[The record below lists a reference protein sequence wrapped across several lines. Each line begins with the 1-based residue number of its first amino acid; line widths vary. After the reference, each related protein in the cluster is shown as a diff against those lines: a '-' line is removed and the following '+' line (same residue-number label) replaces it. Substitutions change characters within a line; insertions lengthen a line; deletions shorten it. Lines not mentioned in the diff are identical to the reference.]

1 MPKLIYHDS
10 DGVDK
15 VLMLASEPILIGRAT
30 ECQVQTQDAM
40 VSRRH
45 ARIYWDG
52 NYWIEDLG
60 SSNGVYVGNDKV
72 QKAPFRPGDT
82 VTCGSLV
89 LRLMPDTSPRMTG
102 NMAPM
107 TNVGSTGT
115 HAPAQQIAARA
126 ATPPV
131 GSNVMAPPP
140 PAPMAPP
147 PPMAAPMPSPSLA
160 ATVAPP
166 PARAEV
172 QVGPNAVLR
181 GAVAA
186 PHAMTG
192 AQSSLGEELR
202 LERQKRND
210 AERAL
215 EDATKE
221 AALLKRKLDQV
232 QADLKRMR
240 GGQAP
245 VADDTRD
252 DGELQLLRGR
262 VADLEGQLRRAR
274 ASDAGVQMA
283 TSARP
288 AADPAAADAAIALGD
303 SLAELRASLR
313 AANDE
318 AGLLTA
324 PRESVEVV
332 GEALRSA
339 AEQLE
344 AARGH
349 LRALGKLLGVS

>member
-1 MPKLIYHDS
+1 M
-10 DGVDK
+10 DK
-15 VLMLASEPILIGRAT
+15 TLLLGSEPILVGRAT

-45 ARIYWDG
+45 ARIFWDG

-102 NMAPM
+102 NMPPM
-107 TNVGSTGT
+107 STGSMP
-115 HAPAQQIAARA
+115 PARSG
-126 ATPPV
+126 TPPV
-131 GSNVMAPPP
+131 GSGVMAPPPAPPPPMASTAPPP
-140 PAPMAPP
+140 PAPSPP
-147 PPMAAPMPSPSLA
+147 S
-160 ATVAPP
+160 VAPP
-166 PARAEV
+166 PLATTMPPPPLRGEV

-181 GAVAA
+181 GAVAG

-192 AQSSLGEELR
+192 AQGSLAEELKNER
-202 LERQKRND
+202 LKRND
-210 AERAL
+210 VERAL
-215 EDATKE
+215 EEATRE
-221 AALLKRKLDQV
+221 ASTLKRKLDQV

-240 GGQAP
+240 GGQPSAEES
-245 VADDTRD
+245 TRD
-252 DGELQLLRGR
+252 DSELQLLRGR

-274 ASDAGVQMA
+274 PADAVQMA
-283 TSARP
+283 SSARP
-288 AADPAAADAAIALGD
+288 SADPAAADAAIALGD
-303 SLAELRASLR
+303 TLAELRASLR

-324 PRESVEVV
+324 PAESVQVV
-332 GEALRSA
+332 GESLRSA

-344 AARGH
+344 TARTH